1 MCKSQE
7 AKWNRMSS
15 GHSKSLL
22 SLNIVPPRILEVG
35 ATHTKEVLKGQ
46 SNELIAL

>member
-7 AKWNRMSS
+7 AKWNRMFS

-22 SLNIVPPRILEVG
+22 PLNIVPLRILEVG
-35 ATHTKEVLKGQ
+35 ATHTKKVLKGQ
-46 SNELIAL
+46 RNERIAL